1 MIHCYFYTHETF
13 RSNIPT
19 ITRFNPPPTYILVI
33 LLLCIDIIMNDYNN
47 VSWSPFTS
55 PTYISLFPYTRIGF
69 SHLHVIYVQ
78 PSSRRYDVC
87 DSFIIGT
94 SASLSLSHTQKYI
107 PNHTVVRNGSERRE
121 DSGL

>member
-1 MIHCYFYTHETF
+1 MKHSVPTF
-13 RSNIPT
+13 QPLQDST
-19 ITRFNPPPTYILVI
+19 PPTYILLI

-69 SHLHVIYVQ
+69 LHLHVIYVQ
-78 PSSRRYDVC
+78 PSCRRYDVC

-94 SASLSLSHTQKYI
+94 SVSLSLSHTQKYI
-107 PNHTVVRNGSERRE
+107 PNHTVVRYGSMRRE